1 MTVVVVNFSRPQQCC
16 IPTWRHLMKTNETTA
31 NSVRLSA
38 AAQAALKQESLSVET
53 NATSNIV
60 HAVRFR

>member
-1 MTVVVVNFSRPQQCC
+1 
-16 IPTWRHLMKTNETTA
+16 MKTNETIA
-31 NSVRLSA
+31 HSVRLSA
-38 AAQAALKQESLSVET
+38 AAQAALKQESLNVET